1 MAEERPTAEM
11 PFLDHLEELRWRIIW
26 SLAALAVALGV
37 AFYLVT
43 QLKAI
48 AFLQRPILPYLN
60 GRQLVYTHPGDPIS
74 IVMTVTFALGG
85 VLASPVILY
94 QIWAFLSPA
103 LYKHE
108 KRVVLP
114 LLLAATLLFVAGVT
128 VAYLVVLPFTLSFLL
143 GFQDSSL
150 DAMITAK
157 DYFDFAT
164 GMSLAFGAVFEM
176 PILIVLLTAFG
187 IVTPLFL
194 QRFRR
199 YAIVLCV
206 IAAAVITPGDAA
218 TATVVL
224 VGPLYG
230 LYELSIILARVVH
243 RRRLASAARAEEA
256 RLAEEGG
263 LA

>member
-1 MAEERPTAEM
+1 M

-26 SLAALAVALGV
+26 SLVALIVALGV

-43 QLKAI
+43 QLNAI
-48 AFLQRPILPYLN
+48 EFLQRPILPYLN
-60 GRQLVYTHPGDPIS
+60 GRHLVYTHPGDPLS
-74 IVMTVTFALGG
+74 ITMTVTFALGM
-85 VLASPVILY
+85 VIASPFIIY

-103 LYKHE
+103 LYGHE

-114 LLLAATLLFVAGVT
+114 LLFGATLLFGAGVSI
-128 VAYLVVLPFTLSFLL
+128 AYLFVLPFTLSFLL
-143 GFQDSSL
+143 GFQSASL
-150 DAMITAK
+150 DSMITAR

-187 IVTPLFL
+187 VVTPLFL
-194 QRFRR
+194 KRFRR

-206 IAAAVITPGDAA
+206 LASAIITPGDAA
-218 TATVVL
+218 TATIVL

-230 LYELSIILARVVH
+230 LYEFSIVLSSFVH
-243 RRRLASAARAEEA
+243 RRRLAASAA
-256 RLAEEGG
+256 EG
-263 LA
+263 AA

>member
-1 MAEERPTAEM
+1 M

-26 SLAALAVALGV
+26 SLVALIVAFAV

-43 QLKAI
+43 QLNAI
-48 AFLQRPILPYLN
+48 EFLQRPILPYLN
-60 GRQLVYTHPGDPIS
+60 GRHLVYTHPGDPLS
-74 IVMTVTFALGG
+74 ITMTVTFALGA
-85 VLASPVILY
+85 VIASPFIIY

-103 LYKHE
+103 LYGHE

-114 LLLAATLLFVAGVT
+114 LLFGATVLFAAGVS
-128 VAYLVVLPFTLSFLL
+128 VAYMFVLPFTLSFLL
-143 GFQDSSL
+143 GFQSASL
-150 DAMITAK
+150 DSMITAR

-187 IVTPLFL
+187 VVTPLFL
-194 QRFRR
+194 KRFRR

-206 IAAAVITPGDAA
+206 LASAIITPGDAA

-230 LYELSIILARVVH
+230 LYEFSIVLSSLVH
-243 RRRLASAARAEEA
+243 RRRLAAAAAEAAAEA
-256 RLAEEGG
+256 A
-263 LA
+263 A

>member
-1 MAEERPTAEM
+1 MTGGRPQAEM
-11 PFLDHLEELRWRIIW
+11 PFLDHLEELRWRIIY
-26 SLAALAVALGV
+26 SLVALAVAFGI

-43 QLKAI
+43 KLDAI
-48 AFLQRPILPYLN
+48 AFLERPILPYLN
-60 GRQLVYTHPGDPIS
+60 GRHLVYTHPGDPLS

-85 VLASPVILY
+85 VIASPVILY

-103 LYKHE
+103 LYGHE

-114 LLLAATLLFVAGVT
+114 LLFGATVLFALGVSA
-128 VAYLVVLPFTLSFLL
+128 AYLVVLPFTLSFLL
-143 GFQDSSL
+143 GFQSSTL
-150 DAMITAK
+150 EAMITAK

-194 QRFRR
+194 ARFRR

-206 IAAAVITPGDAA
+206 IAAAIITPGDAA

-230 LYELSIILARVVH
+230 LYELSILLARFVY
-243 RRRLASAARAEEA
+243 RRRMASEA
-256 RLAEEGG
+256 REAAALAEDGG
-263 LA
+263 VA

>member
-1 MAEERPTAEM
+1 MTGARPQNEM

-26 SLAALAVALGV
+26 SLAALAVSLGV
-37 AFYLVT
+37 AFYVVT
-43 QLKAI
+43 QLDAI
-48 AFLQRPILPYLN
+48 TFLQRPILPYLG
-60 GRQLVYTHPGDPIS
+60 GRRLVYTHPGDPLS
-74 IVMTVTFALGG
+74 ITMTVTFALAA
-85 VLASPVILY
+85 VFASPFIIY

-103 LYKHE
+103 LYRHE
-108 KRVVLP
+108 KKVVLP
-114 LLLAATLLFVAGVT
+114 LLFGATLLFAAGVS

-143 GFQDSSL
+143 GFQSASL
-150 DAMITAK
+150 DSMITAR

-187 IVTPLFL
+187 VVTPLFL
-194 QRFRR
+194 KRFRR

-206 IAAAVITPGDAA
+206 IASAIITPGDAA

-230 LYELSIILARVVH
+230 LYELSILLASAVH
-243 RRRLASAARAEEA
+243 RRKVASAAAEA
-256 RLAEEGG
+256 AEYATAERP
-263 LA
+263 A

>member
-1 MAEERPTAEM
+1 MATDRPPQSEM

-43 QLKAI
+43 QLNAI
-48 AFLQRPILPYLN
+48 EFLQRPILPYLG
-60 GRQLVYTHPGDPIS
+60 GRHLVYTHPGDPLS
-74 IVMTVTFALGG
+74 ITMTVTFAVGA
-85 VLASPVILY
+85 VLASPVIIY
-94 QIWAFLSPA
+94 QVWAFLSPA
-103 LYKHE
+103 LYGHE
-108 KRVVLP
+108 KKVVLP
-114 LLLAATLLFVAGVT
+114 LLFGATLLFAAGVSL
-128 VAYLVVLPFTLSFLL
+128 AYYVVLPFTLSFLL
-143 GFQDSSL
+143 GFQSASL
-150 DAMITAK
+150 DSMITAR

-187 IVTPLFL
+187 VVTPTFL
-194 QRFRR
+194 KRFRR

-206 IAAAVITPGDAA
+206 IAAAIITPGDAA

-230 LYELSIILARVVH
+230 LYELSIMLASVVH
-243 RRRLASAARAEEA
+243 RRRVASAARDADLSPAEGTA
-256 RLAEEGG
+256 
-263 LA
+263 

>member
-1 MAEERPTAEM
+1 M

-26 SLAALAVALGV
+26 SLVALIVAFAV

-43 QLKAI
+43 QLNAI
-48 AFLQRPILPYLN
+48 EFLQRPILPYLN
-60 GRQLVYTHPGDPIS
+60 GRHLVYTHPGDPLS
-74 IVMTVTFALGG
+74 ITMTVTFALGA
-85 VLASPVILY
+85 VIASPFIIY

-103 LYKHE
+103 LYGHE

-114 LLLAATLLFVAGVT
+114 LLFGATVLFAAGVS
-128 VAYLVVLPFTLSFLL
+128 VAYMFVLPFTLSFLL
-143 GFQDSSL
+143 GFQSASL
-150 DAMITAK
+150 DSMITAR

-187 IVTPLFL
+187 VVTPLFL
-194 QRFRR
+194 KRFRR

-206 IAAAVITPGDAA
+206 LASAIITPGDAA

-230 LYELSIILARVVH
+230 LYEFSIVLSSLVH
-243 RRRLASAARAEEA
+243 RRRLAAAAAEAAAEA
-256 RLAEEGG
+256 TA
-263 LA
+263 